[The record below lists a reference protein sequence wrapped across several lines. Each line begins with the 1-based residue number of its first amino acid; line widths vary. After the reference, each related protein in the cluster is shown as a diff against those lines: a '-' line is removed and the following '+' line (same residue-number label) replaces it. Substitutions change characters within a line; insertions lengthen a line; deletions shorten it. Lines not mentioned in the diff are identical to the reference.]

1 MKLNNTKSNSLK
13 SKTLGLALAAV
24 LIPATLASA
33 TDRNHPSS
41 GRNNV
46 SGQVEVV
53 RQTPGGVV
61 TVGVDW
67 GKRRSDPDP
76 VVIVQEAPRREVIVV
91 EKVVE
96 RHHGSGH
103 HKHHEKHYK
112 KHHGRGHGYG
122 HHKQDREVTL
132 IREVPRREQV
142 TIIKTVPACEKVV
155 VVEERLQH
163 DHGRDHRNGNSNY
176 YSDGKQ
182 VSYSRNDD
190 DEQYNYYKDAN
201 QVSESRV
208 DGSGSYNY
216 YEDGNQVSI
225 QENRGGQQ
233 RQVYV
238 RK

>member
-1 MKLNNTKSNSLK
+1 MKLINNKTNSLK

-24 LIPATLASA
+24 LIPAALASA

-46 SGQVEVV
+46 SGHVEVV

-67 GKRRSDPDP
+67 GKRRSDPPP

-96 RHHGSGH
+96 RHHGRGY
-103 HKHHEKHYK
+103 HKHQDKHYK

-122 HHKQDREVTL
+122 HHKQDREVTI
-132 IREVPRREQV
+132 IREVPR
-142 TIIKTVPACEKVV
+142 CEKVV
-155 VVEERLQH
+155 VVEERVQH

-182 VSYSRNDD
+182 VSYSRSDD
-190 DEQYNYYKDAN
+190 DGQYNYYKDAN

-208 DGSGSYNY
+208 DASGSYNY